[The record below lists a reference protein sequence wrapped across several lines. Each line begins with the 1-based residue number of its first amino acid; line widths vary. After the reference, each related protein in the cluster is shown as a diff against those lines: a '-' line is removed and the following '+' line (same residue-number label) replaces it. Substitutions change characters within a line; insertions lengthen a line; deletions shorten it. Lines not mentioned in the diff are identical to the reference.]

1 MPGTGSPRTVAD
13 LRTAHRPWWRP
24 FGLPAW
30 LGRHAPLGVRARF
43 GLRARLTLAA
53 TAVLAVG
60 LTAGGLLL
68 VGTVSAASLRALDA
82 GALRSARDVAALV
95 DAGRLSDP
103 IPVGGPTRLVQVVD
117 SAGRVRAASAGADR
131 LVPLLPPEELGDTR
145 PRYLPERRTGP
156 YGSPLRV
163 VAVPAGP
170 PGDPQTVIVAVGVG
184 EVLDSLRA
192 VRNAVLIGF
201 PLLLGAL
208 AALSWLVIGGA
219 LRPVEALR
227 AGAAEIT
234 GAGTG
239 HRLPVTDAP
248 DELGRLAATLNDMLD
263 RMDTARRRQRAF
275 VADAAHELRNP
286 LASLRTQLEVAERR
300 GAGLPPDRLADL
312 VAEAERL
319 SLLVDD
325 LLLLARLDDTGAGR
339 RQAAPVDVSALVRA
353 VAERYAAARVPVAVA
368 GPPELWVAGRPDELA
383 RVLAN
388 LLDNAVRHAAAE
400 VRVTASDD
408 GPDVVVVVAD
418 DGAGIATGDR
428 ERVFERFTRL
438 DDARGRDEGGAGL
451 GLGIVRELVRGHGGT
466 VRLGDAEPGLRVEV
480 RLPSAP

>member
-1 MPGTGSPRTVAD
+1 MPGTGSPRTVAE
-13 LRTAHRPWWRP
+13 LRTAHRRWWRR
-24 FGLPAW
+24 L
-30 LGRHAPLGVRARF
+30 
-43 GLRARLTLAA
+43 GLRARLTVAA
-53 TAVLAVG
+53 TAVLAAG
-60 LTAGGLLL
+60 LAAGGLLL
-68 VGTVSAASLRALDA
+68 VGTVGAASVRALDQ

-117 SAGRVRAASAGADR
+117 PAGRVRAASAGADR
-131 LVPLLPPEELGDTR
+131 LVPLLPPADLANVR
-145 PRYLPERRTGP
+145 PRYLPENRTGP

-170 PGDPQTVIVAVGVG
+170 VGDRQTVIVAVGVS
-184 EVLDSLRA
+184 EVRDSLRV
-192 VRNAVLIGF
+192 VRNAVLVGF

-227 AGAAEIT
+227 VGAEEIT
-234 GAGTG
+234 GARAG
-239 HRLPVTDAP
+239 HRLPVTDAE
-248 DELGRLAATLNDMLD
+248 DELHRLAVTLNGMLD
-263 RMDTARRRQRAF
+263 RLDVARQRQRAF

-300 GAGLPPDRLADL
+300 GGGIPPDRLADL

-319 SLLVDD
+319 SRLVDD

-339 RQAAPVDVSALVRA
+339 PEGVPVEVPALVRE
-353 VAERYAAARVPVAVA
+353 VAARYGDARVPVIVA
-368 GPPELWVAGRPDELA
+368 GPPELWVTGRADELR

-388 LLDNAVRHAAAE
+388 LLDNAVRHAGSE
-400 VRVTASDD
+400 VRVSAAAED
-408 GPDVVVVVAD
+408 GAVVVVVED
-418 DGAGIATGDR
+418 DGAGIAPADG

-466 VRLGDAEPGLRVEV
+466 VRLADAGPGLRVEV
-480 RLPSAP
+480 RLPPTPR

>member
-1 MPGTGSPRTVAD
+1 VAD
-13 LRTAHRPWWRP
+13 LRTPHRRWWRR
-24 FGLPAW
+24 LS
-30 LGRHAPLGVRARF
+30 
-43 GLRARLTLAA
+43 LRARLTFAA

-68 VGTVSAASLRALDA
+68 IGTVSAASLRALDA

-103 IPVGGPTRLVQVVD
+103 IPVGGPTRIVQVVD
-117 SAGRVRAASAGADR
+117 AAGRVRAASAGADR
-131 LVPLLPPEELGDTR
+131 LVPLLQPEELGDTR
-145 PRYLPERRTGP
+145 ARYLPERRTGP

-170 PGDPQTVIVAVGVG
+170 PGDRQTVIVAAGVG
-184 EVLDSLRA
+184 EVLDSLRV
-192 VRNAVLIGF
+192 VRNAVLVGF

-208 AALSWLVIGGA
+208 AVLSWTVIGGA

-227 AGAAEIT
+227 AGAEEIT
-234 GAGTG
+234 GTRTG
-239 HRLPVTDAP
+239 DRLPVTDAE
-248 DELGRLAATLNDMLD
+248 DELDRLAVTLNDMLD
-263 RMDTARRRQRAF
+263 RIDVARRRQRAF

-300 GAGLPPDRLADL
+300 VSRGGEPVSAEALADL
-312 VAEAERL
+312 VADTERL
-319 SLLVDD
+319 SRLADD

-339 RQAAPVDVSALVRA
+339 AEEAPVEVSALVRE
-353 VAERYAAARVPVAVA
+353 VAGRYVESRVPVVVA
-368 GPPELWVAGRPDELA
+368 DLPELWVTGRPDELR

-388 LLDNAVRHAAAE
+388 LLDNAVRHATAE
-400 VRVTASDD
+400 VRVGIAAD
-408 GPDVVVVVAD
+408 GPEVVVVVAD
-418 DGAGIATGDR
+418 DGAGIAPADR

-466 VRLGDAEPGLRVEV
+466 VRLGDAEPGLRAEV
-480 RLPSAP
+480 RLPSVAVGL

>member
-1 MPGTGSPRTVAD
+1 VAD
-13 LRTAHRPWWRP
+13 LGAARRRWWR
-24 FGLPAW
+24 
-30 LGRHAPLGVRARF
+30 RIS
-43 GLRARLTLAA
+43 LRARLTVAA

-68 VGTVSAASLRALDA
+68 VGTVSGASLRALDA
-82 GALRSARDVAALV
+82 GALRSARGVAALV

-131 LVPLLPPEELGDTR
+131 LVPLLAPGDLADAR
-145 PRYLPERRTGP
+145 PRFLPERRTGP
-156 YGSPLRV
+156 YGAPLRV

-170 PGDPQTVIVAVGVG
+170 PGDRQTVIVAVGVG
-184 EVLDSLRA
+184 EVLDSLRV
-192 VRNAVLIGF
+192 VRTAVLVGF
-201 PLLLGAL
+201 PLLLAAL

-227 AGAAEIT
+227 AGAEEIT
-234 GAGTG
+234 GTRTG
-239 HRLPVTDAP
+239 DRLPVTDAD
-248 DELGRLAATLNDMLD
+248 DELHRLAVTLNDMLD
-263 RMDTARRRQRAF
+263 RLDEARRRQRAF

-300 GAGLPPDRLADL
+300 VSRGGEPVSAEALADL
-312 VAEAERL
+312 VADTERL
-319 SLLVDD
+319 SRLADD

-339 RQAAPVDVSALVRA
+339 PAGAPVEVSALVRE
-353 VAERYAAARVPVAVA
+353 VAGRYAAARVPVVVA
-368 GPPELWVAGRPDELA
+368 APRRLWVAGRADELR

-388 LLDNAVRHAAAE
+388 LLDNAVRHAATE
-400 VRVTASDD
+400 VRVDASVEDRA
-408 GPDVVVVVAD
+408 VVVVVRD
-418 DGAGIATGDR
+418 DGAGIAPADR
-428 ERVFERFTRL
+428 DRVFERFTRL

-466 VRLGDAEPGLRVEV
+466 VRLADAEPGLRVEV
-480 RLPSAP
+480 RLPRSHAKSPV